1 MFRRTEN
8 NIQKSDIYT
17 GYKFLLKY
25 NKNIRTYNKER
36 EKKDKYRKRRE
47 EKNKEKE
54 DKKIKTISMKEHI
67 D

>member
-25 NKNIRTYNKER
+25 NKDIGTYNKER
-36 EKKDKYRKRRE
+36 EKEEDKYRERRE
-47 EKNKEKE
+47 EENRKEK
-54 DKKIKTISMKEHI
+54 KKDYIYERTHRLG
-67 D
+67 